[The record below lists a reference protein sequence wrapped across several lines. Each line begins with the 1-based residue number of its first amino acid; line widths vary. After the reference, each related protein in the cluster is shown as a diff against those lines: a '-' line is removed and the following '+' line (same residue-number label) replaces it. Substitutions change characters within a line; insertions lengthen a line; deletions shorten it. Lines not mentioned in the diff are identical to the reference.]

1 MLSAHGTVTIR
12 PKEVIPVYREEW
24 DATVTDYK
32 YNLVNRDFVSRGGN
46 LYQVK
51 VQKPDEFIP
60 AGIDPGSEVGEDY
73 WEIFNKLAPS
83 VTNFLVIVDEEGKPQ
98 TLLSGGR
105 IQARFLNIGSLNMG
119 ETRLWGGA
127 GPMTGKGLGPGQRP
141 G

>member
-32 YNLVNRDFVSRGGN
+32 YNLVNRDFVSRGGS

-60 AGIDPGSEVGEDY
+60 AGIDPDNDSRQNV
-73 WEIFNKLAPS
+73 P
-83 VTNFLVIVDEEGKPQ
+83 
-98 TLLSGGR
+98 
-105 IQARFLNIGSLNMG
+105 
-119 ETRLWGGA
+119 
-127 GPMTGKGLGPGQRP
+127 QRP
-141 G
+141 VLGDFQQALPFRDQFPRYR